1 MFSVNDEKNIKSTKS
16 KVQSQTNS
24 NSQPCVFFL
33 YKRVKGQIQV
43 KIITFCEIGSLVQ
56 RPVGF
61 TMIPK
66 INNAIA
72 MINNVISASVIV
84 TK

>member
-1 MFSVNDEKNIKSTKS
+1 MMKKIQKVLSLWFSLRLILILNHVL
-16 KVQSQTNS
+16 
-24 NSQPCVFFL
+24 FL
-33 YKRVKGQIQV
+33 YKRVKGQIQHIL

-61 TMIPK
+61 TMTPK

-72 MINNVISASVIV
+72 MINNVISASLIV

>member
-1 MFSVNDEKNIKSTKS
+1 M
-16 KVQSQTNS
+16 
-24 NSQPCVFFL
+24 CFFF
-33 YKRVKGQIQV
+33 YKKVKGQIQHIL
-43 KIITFCEIGSLVQ
+43 KIITFCEKGSLVQ

-61 TMIPK
+61 TITPK

-72 MINNVISASVIV
+72 MINNVISASLIV